1 MDLKT
6 RLRGIVRC
14 KLLKKKK
21 LYKEYTENDNKH
33 NFYPRQIYIK
43 HLNSHEWPRQNFRL
57 QYQHDIKQKSDENEE
72 NINWGNVSWFNTKI
86 SEVTSWEWYS
96 RE

>member
-33 NFYPRQIYIK
+33 NFYPRQIYI
-43 HLNSHEWPRQNFRL
+43 
-57 QYQHDIKQKSDENEE
+57 
-72 NINWGNVSWFNTKI
+72 
-86 SEVTSWEWYS
+86 
-96 RE
+96 